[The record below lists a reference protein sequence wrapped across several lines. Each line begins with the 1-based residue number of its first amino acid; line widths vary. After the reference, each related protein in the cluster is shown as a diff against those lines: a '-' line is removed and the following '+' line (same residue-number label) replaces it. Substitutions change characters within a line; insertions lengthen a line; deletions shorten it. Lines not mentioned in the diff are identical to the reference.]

1 MASGLGTLL
10 WRQAIF
16 TLVMVGF
23 CGLAAL
29 VSYRWVGLK
38 GVEGVVVSGLLCL
51 IPGWLT
57 IFISSLVKRGS
68 LAVYLVLVAMINRM
82 VFVLVGVLAV
92 KKLRPDLG
100 FYEFTIWLLA
110 AYMVA
115 LALETW
121 LVMLPSASS
130 ERT

>member
-16 TLVMVGF
+16 TLVMIGF
-23 CGLAAL
+23 CGLSAL

-38 GVEGVVVSGLLCL
+38 GVEGIVVSGLLCL

-57 IFISSLVKRGS
+57 IFISNLVKQGS

-82 VFVLVGVLAV
+82 IFVLVGVLAV
-92 KKLRPDLG
+92 QKLRPDLG

-121 LVMLPSASS
+121 LVLLPSTS

>member
-57 IFISSLVKRGS
+57 IFISNLVKQGS
-68 LAVYLVLVAMINRM
+68 FAVYLVLVAMINRM
-82 VFVLVGVLAV
+82 IFVLVGVLAV

>member
-16 TLVMVGF
+16 TLVMIGF
-23 CGLAAL
+23 CGLSAL

-38 GVEGVVVSGLLCL
+38 GVEGIVVSGLLCL

-57 IFISSLVKRGS
+57 IFISNLVKQGS

-82 VFVLVGVLAV
+82 IFVLVGVLAV
-92 KKLRPDLG
+92 QKLRPDLG

-115 LALETW
+115 LAWETW

>member
-38 GVEGVVVSGLLCL
+38 GVEGIVVSGLLCL

-57 IFISSLVKRGS
+57 IFISNLVKQGS

-82 VFVLVGVLAV
+82 IFVLVGVLAV
-92 KKLRPDLG
+92 QKLRPDLG

-121 LVMLPSASS
+121 LVLLPSTS